1 MAVKIRLTRRGRKK
15 LALYDIVVADARSPR
30 DGKIIE
36 KLGTFNPNKNPYLIT
51 LDDDKAL
58 HWIMTGAEPTDTARK
73 LLSDRGVM
81 MRKHLQ
87 VGVNKG
93 AISQEIADGK
103 YATWLESK
111 EQSNASTVT
120 SLSDKKAAARKE
132 KLAAESKVNTA
143 RQDALAAK
151 NNAALAAI
159 AEAEVAA
166 NASTEEVTANAS
178 TEEVTTEAST
188 EVVTTDATTEEVVA
202 DASTEEAVANTEET
216 TAAVDTE
223 KNEAPGATE

>member
-103 YATWLESK
+103 YTTWLASK
-111 EQSNASTVT
+111 EQTNATAIT
-120 SLSDKKAAARKE
+120 SLSDKKAAARKD
-132 KLAAESKVNTA
+132 KLAAEAKVNTA
-143 RQDALAAK
+143 RQDAIAAK

-159 AEAEVAA
+159 ADAEVAA
-166 NASTEEVTANAS
+166 NASTA
-178 TEEVTTEAST
+178 EA
-188 EVVTTDATTEEVVA
+188 A
-202 DASTEEAVANTEET
+202 TEEATV
-216 TAAVDTE
+216 AVDTE
-223 KNEAPGATE
+223 NNSAPAATE